1 MSDSTGAGLRWMAV
15 AAALC
20 AILILP
26 VAWDASQGWIFPD
39 GISYL
44 DMASG
49 AVRVSPAVLLKN
61 AYWSPGYPA
70 ILALMMVLARPS
82 LAGEL
87 HAVDVVHW
95 LIFLFTTACFSLL
108 LGTLLHWL
116 RRNSWPEL
124 ARDGV
129 SCKALVCFGYA
140 FFLLS
145 NMNRTLWYT
154 TPDMLLQGLVYLS
167 AACGLRL
174 FLPDSSWKHSV
185 ALGLTL
191 GVGYLAKA
199 AMFPAALL
207 FIAILFLKPPWDRL
221 GRRHAAIALAA
232 FCLTAAPLVI
242 SLSYEK
248 HRLTFGDSGKLNY
261 AWFVNGIPPYAGW
274 TGRPAESGT
283 PAHAPRTLR
292 ESPLVV
298 EFRTPVS
305 GTLPIWY
312 DPSYWWEGV
321 RAPVSVRHQW
331 TALFRPFK
339 QVHSRQTIFLAL
351 AGALAP
357 LCLLTSFRVRKAIRD
372 GGSQAWILI
381 GWPVAVCLMHSLL
394 LFTYRFLIGYLVLA
408 CLGIVVLILQPFHAS
423 TRARALFAAAVL
435 LALPGTARLRPIVQA
450 ALHSDSGG
458 SLTREEGRDNGPSSA
473 AVAQELTRLGIRPG
487 DEISALGHGFDC
499 YFARLAG
506 VRIVA
511 QIWEDPERI
520 AGLSAP
526 EVHQILTQLRQL
538 GVKALVSR
546 SKPGFVNDE
555 GWIAVPRT
563 DVYVR
568 ML

>member
-1 MSDSTGAGLRWMAV
+1 MSESTGGWMRWMAV
-15 AAALC
+15 AAGLC

-26 VAWDASQGWIFPD
+26 VVWDASRGWIFPD
-39 GISYL
+39 GVSYL

-49 AVRVSPAVLLKN
+49 AVRDSPAVLLKN

-70 ILALMMVLARPS
+70 ILAVMMAVVRPS
-82 LAGEL
+82 LASEL
-87 HAVDVVHW
+87 HAVYVVHW
-95 LIFLFTTACFSLL
+95 LIFLVATACFSLL
-108 LGTLLHWL
+108 LGTLLQWL

-124 ARDGV
+124 ARDGTL
-129 SCKALVCFGYA
+129 CKALVCFGYA

-145 NMNRTLWYT
+145 NMNQTMWYT

-191 GVGYLAKA
+191 GVGYLVKA

-207 FIAILFLKPPWDRL
+207 LIAILFLKPPQDRL
-221 GRRHAAIALAA
+221 GRRHAAIALAC
-232 FCLTAAPLVI
+232 FCLAAAPLVL
-242 SLSYEK
+242 SLSLEK
-248 HRLTFGDSGKLNY
+248 HRFTFGDSGKLAY

-274 TGRPAESGT
+274 TGQPAESGT
-283 PAHAPRTLR
+283 PVHAPRKLR
-292 ESPLVV
+292 ESPLVL

-321 RAPVSVRHQW
+321 RAPVSVRRQW
-331 TALFRPFK
+331 TALFRPFR
-339 QVHSRQTIFLAL
+339 QVHSRETSFLAL
-351 AGALAP
+351 AAALGP
-357 LCLLTSFRVRKAIRD
+357 LCLLSSFRIRKAIWD
-372 GGSQAWILI
+372 GGRQAWILI
-381 GWPVAVCLMHSLL
+381 GWPAAVCLMHSLL

-408 CLGIVVLILQPFHAS
+408 CLGAAALILRHFQAATR
-423 TRARALFAAAVL
+423 TRALLVAALLVA
-435 LALPGTARLRPIVQA
+435 LAGTARILPILQA
-450 ALHSDSGG
+450 ALHPDNGG
-458 SLTREEGRDNGPSSA
+458 SLTLAEGMDNGPSSS
-473 AVAQELTRLGIRPG
+473 AVAQALARLGIRPG
-487 DEISALGHGFDC
+487 DEISVLGHSLDC
-499 YFARLAG
+499 YYARLAG

-511 QIWEDPERI
+511 QIWEDPDRI
-520 AGLSAP
+520 QGLSAP
-526 EVHQILTQLRQL
+526 EVHQVLGQLRQI

-546 SKPGFVNDE
+546 GKPGFVNDE
-555 GWIAVPRT
+555 GWIAIPRT